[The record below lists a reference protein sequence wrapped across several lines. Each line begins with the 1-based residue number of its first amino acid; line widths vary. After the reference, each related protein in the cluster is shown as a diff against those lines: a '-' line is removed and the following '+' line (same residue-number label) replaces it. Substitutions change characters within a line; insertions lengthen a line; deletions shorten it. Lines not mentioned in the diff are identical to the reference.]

1 MFTLQ
6 RYGNNHRN
14 VMFCLLFINIEK
26 PYVKLKFRNSW
37 VDNKEIRHT
46 PREWFIAPLK
56 AIEQAI
62 SLLDSEGVVN
72 YKYSQEDEVIVSN
85 INHVRIEIKNYNVNE
100 KSIFT
105 WNNFVL
111 VYLFFAVLCYPVLIL
126 GFLSFTW
133 Q

>member
-1 MFTLQ
+1 M
-6 RYGNNHRN
+6 
-14 VMFCLLFINIEK
+14 
-26 PYVKLKFRNSW
+26 
-37 VDNKEIRHT
+37 
-46 PREWFIAPLK
+46 K

-126 GFLSFTW
+126 GFLSFT
-133 Q
+133 

>member
-46 PREWFIAPLK
+46 PREWFIASLK